1 MMEVEV
7 RFGRKS
13 DAPARA
19 IPVPAG
25 GPVPKSE
32 RAAAAGFRGRSGEV
46 AEVGGKTRRV
56 LLLGMGA
63 GPSALDFEVTGALAV
78 ARLETLAHLAID
90 ARGLTAEQAA
100 ALAAGGVL
108 RSWRMD
114 RHRTRVEPADAAPE
128 RIAVERIDVM
138 VDDPAAARAAW
149 GLVSAGVEGAM
160 FARDLV
166 FEPSNF
172 LTPAGFVA
180 RLRALEAEGI
190 EIDVLDAPTL
200 LSQGMGGMLA
210 VGGGSVN
217 PPCLAVLRWAG
228 TRDEGG
234 GGTPP
239 VAFVGKGITFDTG
252 GVCIKPADGMWEM
265 RADMAGA
272 AACAG
277 AMLALARR
285 KSSAP
290 AVAVLAIAEN
300 AFGAASYRPSD
311 VLRLYDGTTV
321 EIVDTDAEGR
331 LVLADAL
338 LWTKDRVRPA
348 VAIDLATLTG
358 SIVTALGCE
367 MAGLFTADDELA
379 AGVIAAG
386 ALVGEAVWRMPL
398 AEGYREVLES
408 DIADVRQCS
417 DGTRQPDAC
426 HAAAFLQ
433 GFAGAMPW
441 VHLDIAG
448 VEAHDESDDRV
459 AGGPTGWGVR
469 LLDRL
474 VAARFEGAV

>member
-1 MMEVEV
+1 MRVEV

-19 IPVPAG
+19 VPVPAG
-25 GPVPKSE
+25 SPAPKAE
-32 RAAAAGFRGRSGEV
+32 RAAAAGFRGRPGEV
-46 AEVGGKTRRV
+46 AEVGGKRRRV

-63 GPSALDFEVTGALAV
+63 EPEALDFEVTGALAA

-90 ARGLTAEQAA
+90 ARGFSAEQAA
-100 ALAAGGVL
+100 ALAAGAVL
-108 RSWRMD
+108 RSWHMD
-114 RHRTRVEPADAAPE
+114 GHRTQGEPADEVPE

-138 VDDPAAARAAW
+138 VDDPVAARAAW
-149 GLVSAGVEGAM
+149 ATVSAGVEGAM

-172 LTPAGFVA
+172 LTPAGFVE
-180 RLRALEAEGI
+180 RLRALEADGI
-190 EIDVLDAPTL
+190 EMEVLDAPTL

-217 PPCLAVLRWAG
+217 SPCLAVLRWAG
-228 TRDEGG
+228 TSGG
-234 GGTPP
+234 PP

-252 GVCIKPADGMWEM
+252 GVCIKPAQDMWEM

-272 AACAG
+272 AAAAG

-290 AVAVLAIAEN
+290 AIAVLAIAEN

-338 LWTKDRVRPA
+338 AWTKDRVRPA

-367 MAGLFTADDELA
+367 MAGLFTADDGLA
-379 AGVIAAG
+379 AAVIAAG
-386 ALVGEAVWRMPL
+386 ASVGEAVWRMPL
-398 AEGYREVLES
+398 ADGYRSVLES

-426 HAAAFLQ
+426 HAAVFLQ

-448 VEAHDESDDRV
+448 VEAHDEADDRV
-459 AGGPTGWGVR
+459 AVGPTGWGAR

-474 VAARFEGAV
+474 VAAREG

>member
-1 MMEVEV
+1 MRVEV

-19 IPVPAG
+19 VPVLAG
-25 GPVPKSE
+25 APVPKAE

-56 LLLGMGA
+56 LLLGMEAEPG
-63 GPSALDFEVTGALAV
+63 ALDFEVTGALAV
-78 ARLETLAHLAID
+78 ARLETLAHLALD
-90 ARGLTAEQAA
+90 ARGLAPAQAA
-100 ALAAGGVL
+100 ALAAGAVL
-108 RSWRMD
+108 RSWHMD
-114 RHRTRVEPADAAPE
+114 GHRTQGEPADEVPE

-149 GLVSAGVEGAM
+149 ATVSAGVEGAM

-180 RLRALEAEGI
+180 RLRALEADGI
-190 EIDVLDAPTL
+190 EIEVLDAPTL

-228 TRDEGG
+228 TSGG
-234 GGTPP
+234 PP

-252 GVCIKPADGMWEM
+252 GVCIKPAQDMWEM

-272 AACAG
+272 AAAAG

-285 KSSAP
+285 RSPAP
-290 AVAVLAIAEN
+290 AIAVLAIAEN

-338 LWTKDRVRPA
+338 AWTKDRVRPA

-367 MAGLFTADDELA
+367 MAGLFTADDGLA
-379 AGVIAAG
+379 AAVIAAG
-386 ALVGEAVWRMPL
+386 AAVGEAVWRMPL
-398 AEGYREVLES
+398 AEGYRSVLES
-408 DIADVRQCS
+408 DIADLRQCS
-417 DGTRQPDAC
+417 EGTRQPDAC
-426 HAAAFLQ
+426 HAAVFLQ

-448 VEAHDESDDRV
+448 VEALAEAYDRV
-459 AGGPTGWGVR
+459 AVGPTGWVAR

-474 VAARFEGAV
+474 VAAREG

>member
-1 MMEVEV
+1 MRVEV

-19 IPVPAG
+19 VPVLAG
-25 GPVPKSE
+25 APVPKAG
-32 RAAAAGFRGRSGEV
+32 RAEAAGFRGRPGEV
-46 AEVGGKTRRV
+46 AEVGGKRRRV

-63 GPSALDFEVTGALAV
+63 EPGTLDFEVTGALAA

-90 ARGLTAEQAA
+90 ARGLAPAQAA
-100 ALAAGGVL
+100 SLAAGAAL
-108 RSWRMD
+108 RSWHMD
-114 RHRTRVEPADAAPE
+114 GHRTQGEPADEVPE

-138 VDDPAAARAAW
+138 VDDPVAARAAW
-149 GLVSAGVEGAM
+149 ASVSAGVEGAM

-172 LTPAGFVA
+172 LTPAGFVE
-180 RLRALEAEGI
+180 RLRALEADGI
-190 EIDVLDAPTL
+190 EMEVLDAPTL

-228 TRDEGG
+228 TSGG
-234 GGTPP
+234 PP

-252 GVCIKPADGMWEM
+252 GVCIKPAQDMWEM

-272 AACAG
+272 AAAAG

-290 AVAVLAIAEN
+290 AIAVLAIAEN

-338 LWTKDRVRPA
+338 AWTKDRVRPA

-367 MAGLFTADDELA
+367 MAGLFTADDGLA
-379 AGVIAAG
+379 AEVIAAG
-386 ALVGEAVWRMPL
+386 ASVGEAVWRMPL
-398 AEGYREVLES
+398 AEGYRSVLES

-417 DGTRQPDAC
+417 EGTRQPDAC
-426 HAAAFLQ
+426 HAAVFLQ

-459 AGGPTGWGVR
+459 AVGPTGWGAR

-474 VAARFEGAV
+474 VAAREG

>member
-1 MMEVEV
+1 MRVEV

-19 IPVPAG
+19 VPVLAG
-25 GPVPKSE
+25 APVPKAE
-32 RAAAAGFRGRSGEV
+32 RAAAAGFLGRPGEV
-46 AEVGGKTRRV
+46 AEVGGKRRRV
-56 LLLGMGA
+56 LLLGMEA
-63 GPSALDFEVTGALAV
+63 EPEALDFEVTGALAV
-78 ARLETLAHLAID
+78 ARLETLDHLALD
-90 ARGLTAEQAA
+90 ARGLAPAQAA
-100 ALAAGGVL
+100 ALAAGAVL

-114 RHRTRVEPADAAPE
+114 GHRTRGEPADEVPE
-128 RIAVERIDVM
+128 RIAVDRIDVM
-138 VDDPAAARAAW
+138 VDDPAAARTAW
-149 GLVSAGVEGAM
+149 ATVSAGVEGAM

-172 LTPAGFVA
+172 LTPAGFVE
-180 RLRALEAEGI
+180 RLRAREADGI
-190 EIDVLDAPTL
+190 EMEVLDAPTL

-228 TRDEGG
+228 TSGG
-234 GGTPP
+234 PP

-252 GVCIKPADGMWEM
+252 GVCIKPAQDMWEM

-272 AACAG
+272 AAAAG

-285 KSSAP
+285 KASAP
-290 AVAVLAIAEN
+290 AIAVLAIAEN

-338 LWTKDRVRPA
+338 AWTKDRVRPA
-348 VAIDLATLTG
+348 LAIDLATLTG

-367 MAGLFTADDELA
+367 MAGLFTADDGLA
-379 AGVIAAG
+379 AAVIAAG
-386 ALVGEAVWRMPL
+386 ASVGEAVWRMPL
-398 AEGYREVLES
+398 AEGYRSVLES

-417 DGTRQPDAC
+417 EGTRQPDAC
-426 HAAAFLQ
+426 HAAVFLQ

-448 VEAHDESDDRV
+448 VEAHDEADDRV
-459 AGGPTGWGVR
+459 AVGPTGWGVR

-474 VAARFEGAV
+474 VAAREG

>member
-1 MMEVEV
+1 MRVEI

-19 IPVPAG
+19 IPAHG
-25 GPVPKSE
+25 TMPKAK
-32 RAAAAGFRGRSGEV
+32 RAAAAGFRGRLGEV
-46 AEVGGKTRRV
+46 AEVGGKRRRV
-56 LLLGMGA
+56 LLLGMGQ
-63 GPSALDFEVTGALAV
+63 GSDFEAAGALAI
-78 ARLETLAHLAID
+78 ARLQMLAHVAVD
-90 ARGLTAEQAA
+90 ARGCTAAQAA

-108 RSWRMD
+108 RSWRFD
-114 RHRTRVEPADAAPE
+114 RLFTRAEPADAMPE
-128 RIAVERIDVM
+128 RIRVERIDIM

-149 GLVSAGVEGAM
+149 ENVSAGVEGAM
-160 FARDLV
+160 FARDLIA
-166 FEPSNF
+166 EPSNS
-172 LTPAGFVA
+172 LTPAGMVD
-180 RLRALEAEGI
+180 RLRALEQAGI
-190 EIDVLDAPTL
+190 VLDVLDAATL
-200 LSQGMGGMLA
+200 QSQGLSGILA

-228 TRDEGG
+228 TIE
-234 GGTPP
+234 TAPI
-239 VAFVGKGITFDTG
+239 AFIGKGITFDTG
-252 GVCIKPADGMWEM
+252 GVCIKPADRMWEM

-285 KSSAP
+285 RSPAP
-290 AVAVLAIAEN
+290 ATAVLALAEN

-331 LVLADAL
+331 IVLADAL
-338 LWTKDRVRPA
+338 LWTKDRVRPV

-358 SIVTALGCE
+358 SIVTALGHE
-367 MAGLFTADDELA
+367 MAGMFSPDDAMAAYVAA
-379 AGVIAAG
+379 AGSA
-386 ALVGEAVWRMPL
+386 VGERTWRMPL

-417 DGTRQPDAC
+417 DGSRQPDAC
-426 HAAAFLQ
+426 HAAAFLS
-433 GFAGAMPW
+433 GFAGKMPW

-448 VEAHDESDDRV
+448 VEAREQADDRHA
-459 AGGPTGWGVR
+459 AGPAGWGVR

-474 VAARFEGAV
+474 VADRFER

>member
-1 MMEVEV
+1 MRVEV

-13 DAPARA
+13 DAPVRA

-32 RAAAAGFRGRSGEV
+32 RAAAAGFKGRPGEV
-46 AEVGGKTRRV
+46 AEVGGRKRRV

-63 GPSALDFEVTGALAV
+63 GPGRLDFEVTGALAI
-78 ARLETLAHLAID
+78 ARLKTLAHVAID
-90 ARGLTAEQAA
+90 ARGLLPEQAA
-100 ALAAGGVL
+100 ALAAGAVM
-108 RSWRMD
+108 RSWYMD
-114 RHRTRVEPADAAPE
+114 RHRTQAEAEGEVPE
-128 RIAVERIDVM
+128 RIAVERLDIM
-138 VDDPAAARAAW
+138 VEDSAAARAAW
-149 GLVSAGVEGAM
+149 AEVSAGVEGAM

-166 FEPSNF
+166 FEPGNV
-172 LTPAGFVA
+172 LNPAGFVT
-180 RLRALEAEGI
+180 RLRALEADGI

-228 TRDEGG
+228 TSGAA
-234 GGTPP
+234 P

-252 GVCIKPADGMWEM
+252 GVCIKPANEMWDM

-272 AACAG
+272 AAAAG
-277 AMLALARR
+277 VMLALARR

-290 AVAVLAIAEN
+290 AIAVLAISEN

-311 VLRLYDGTTV
+311 VVRLYDGTTV

-338 LWTKDRVRPA
+338 GWTKDRVRPA

-367 MAGLFTADDELA
+367 MAGLFTADDGLA
-379 AGVIAAG
+379 ADVAAAG
-386 ALVGEAVWRMPL
+386 ASVGEAVWRMPL
-398 AEGYREVLES
+398 AKGYREVLES

-426 HAAAFLQ
+426 HAAVFLQ
-433 GFAGAMPW
+433 EFVGGMPW

-448 VEAHDESDDRV
+448 VEAQDESDDRV
-459 AGGPTGWGVR
+459 AVGPTGWGVR

-474 VAARFEGAV
+474 VADRFET

>member
-1 MMEVEV
+1 MRVEV

-19 IPVPAG
+19 VPVPAG
-25 GPVPKSE
+25 APAPKAE
-32 RAAAAGFRGRSGEV
+32 RAAAAGFRGRPGEV
-46 AEVGGKTRRV
+46 AEVGGKRRRV
-56 LLLGMGA
+56 LLLGMGTEP
-63 GPSALDFEVTGALAV
+63 GSLDFEVTGALAV

-90 ARGLTAEQAA
+90 ARGFSAAQAA
-100 ALAAGGVL
+100 ALAAGAVL
-108 RSWRMD
+108 RSWHMD
-114 RHRTRVEPADAAPE
+114 GHRTQAEPADEVPE

-138 VDDPAAARAAW
+138 VNDPAAARAAW
-149 GLVSAGVEGAM
+149 ATVSAGVEGAM

-166 FEPSNF
+166 FEPSNV

-180 RLRALEAEGI
+180 RLRALEADGV
-190 EIDVLDAPTL
+190 EIDVLDAATL

-210 VGGGSVN
+210 VGGASVN
-217 PPCLAVLRWAG
+217 PPCLVLLRWAG

-234 GGTPP
+234 GGKPS

-252 GVCIKPADGMWEM
+252 GVCIKPAQDMWEM

-272 AACAG
+272 AAAAG
-277 AMLALARR
+277 ALMALARR
-285 KSSAP
+285 KSTAP
-290 AVAVLAIAEN
+290 AIAVLALAEN

-338 LWTKDRVRPA
+338 GWTKDRVRPA

-367 MAGLFTADDELA
+367 MAGLFTADDGLA
-379 AGVIAAG
+379 AEVIAAG
-386 ALVGEAVWRMPL
+386 ASVGEAVWRMPL
-398 AEGYREVLES
+398 AEGYRSVLES

-426 HAAAFLQ
+426 HAAVFLQ
-433 GFAGAMPW
+433 GFVGGMPW

-448 VEAHDESDDRV
+448 VEAHDEADDRV
-459 AGGPTGWGVR
+459 AVGPTGWGVR
-469 LLDRL
+469 LLDRF
-474 VAARFEGAV
+474 VAAREG

>member
-1 MMEVEV
+1 MVEV

-25 GPVPKSE
+25 APVPKSA

-46 AEVGGKTRRV
+46 AEVGGKRRRV
-56 LLLGMGA
+56 LLLGMGTQP
-63 GPSALDFEVTGALAV
+63 GALDFEVTGALAV
-78 ARLETLAHLAID
+78 ARLETLAHVALD
-90 ARGLTAEQAA
+90 ARGLGPAQAA
-100 ALAAGGVL
+100 ALAAGAVL

-114 RHRTRVEPADAAPE
+114 RHRTRAEPADEVPE
-128 RIAVERIDVM
+128 RIAVERIDLM
-138 VDDPAAARAAW
+138 VDDPATARAAW
-149 GLVSAGVEGAM
+149 AAVSAGVEGAM

-166 FEPSNF
+166 AEPSNF
-172 LTPAGFVA
+172 LTPAGLVE
-180 RLRALEAEGI
+180 RLRALEADGI
-190 EIDVLDAPTL
+190 EIEVLDAPTL

-228 TRDEGG
+228 TSGG
-234 GGTPP
+234 AP

-272 AACAG
+272 AAAAG

-285 KSSAP
+285 KASAP
-290 AVAVLAIAEN
+290 AIAVLAIAEN

-338 LWTKDRVRPA
+338 AWTKDRVRPA
-348 VAIDLATLTG
+348 VAVDLATLTG

-367 MAGLFTADDELA
+367 MAGLFTGDDGMAAEMAA
-379 AGVIAAG
+379 AGSS
-386 ALVGEAVWRMPL
+386 VGELVWRMPL
-398 AEGYREVLES
+398 AEGYRSVLES
-408 DIADVRQCS
+408 DVADVRQCS

-426 HAAAFLQ
+426 HAAAFLS
-433 GFAGAMPW
+433 GFVGGMPW

-448 VEAHDESDDRV
+448 VEAHDEADDRV
-459 AGGPTGWGVR
+459 AAGPTGWGVR
-469 LLDRL
+469 LLDRW
-474 VAARFEGAV
+474 VAARFEV